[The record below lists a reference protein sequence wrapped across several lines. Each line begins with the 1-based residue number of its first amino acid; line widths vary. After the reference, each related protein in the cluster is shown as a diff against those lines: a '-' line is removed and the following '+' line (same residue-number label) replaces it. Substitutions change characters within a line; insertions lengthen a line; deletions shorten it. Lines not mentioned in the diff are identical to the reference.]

1 MLSGLLADEYR
12 SGDTFVERDETD
24 KRTIQLVNGNV
35 NTAYRA
41 IHRARVAAIIAA
53 RELRRFRPTATA
65 DIAEMYM
72 IKGYAEVQSGEHFCN
87 GQPFSDASGDDV
99 LYGTPVSTQEAFR
112 LAVASLDS
120 GLAVVGAATDAR
132 STTVRNALRTLK
144 GRAQINLGEFA
155 AAGTSVADVPTTSTY
170 QTTYSQVTGDNRIWE
185 LNISAGRYTVADRDG
200 GNGLPF
206 VTAVDPRVP
215 ICRAA
220 APSQCAGLPIRRQG
234 ASFDGATPLFQ
245 QLIWPTRESPVT
257 VVSGVEAR
265 LIEAEAALRANNVP
279 QMLSIL
285 NALRANTALYR
296 CPAALLSPPVTTPSC
311 VASPTA
317 LAPLTD
323 PGTANGRQDLL
334 FSEKGFWLFST
345 GRRLGDLRRLVRQ
358 YGRTQEQVF
367 PSGTFF
373 KGGTYGGDVNLP
385 VVQAEE
391 NNPNFKGCTDRNA

>member
-1 MLSGLLADEYR
+1 
-12 SGDTFVERDETD
+12 
-24 KRTIQLVNGNV
+24 
-35 NTAYRA
+35 
-41 IHRARVAAIIAA
+41 
-53 RELRRFRPTATA
+53 
-65 DIAEMYM
+65 
-72 IKGYAEVQSGEHFCN
+72 
-87 GQPFSDASGDDV
+87 
-99 LYGTPVSTQEAFR
+99 
-112 LAVASLDS
+112 
-120 GLAVVGAATDAR
+120 
-132 STTVRNALRTLK
+132 
-144 GRAQINLGEFA
+144 
-155 AAGTSVADVPTTSTY
+155 
-170 QTTYSQVTGDNRIWE
+170 
-185 LNISAGRYTVADRDG
+185 
-200 GNGLPF
+200 
-206 VTAVDPRVP
+206 
-215 ICRAA
+215 
-220 APSQCAGLPIRRQG
+220 
-234 ASFDGATPLFQ
+234 
-245 QLIWPTRESPVT
+245 VT

-296 CPAALLSPPVTTPSC
+296 CAAALLSPPVTTPSC

-345 GRRLGDLRRLVRQ
+345 GRRLGDLRRLIRQ

>member
-1 MLSGLLADEYR
+1 MAKHIKRFSARAAFAPLALVAGLGLAGCDSGFKDKLLEAPDPDLISPSSVGSADAADALRNGAIGRFKAMTGGGTANNESSWMLSGLLADEYR

-155 AAGTSVADVPTTSTY
+155 AAGATVADVPTTSTY

-220 APSQCAGLPIRRQG
+220 APVAVRR
-234 ASFDGATPLFQ
+234 AADP
-245 QLIWPTRESPVT
+245 SPGR
-257 VVSGVEAR
+257 VVRRRDPAV
-265 LIEAEAALRANNVP
+265 
-279 QMLSIL
+279 
-285 NALRANTALYR
+285 
-296 CPAALLSPPVTTPSC
+296 PAAH
-311 VASPTA
+311 
-317 LAPLTD
+317 LAD
-323 PGTANGRQDLL
+323 A
-334 FSEKGFWLFST
+334 
-345 GRRLGDLRRLVRQ
+345 
-358 YGRTQEQVF
+358 
-367 PSGTFF
+367 
-373 KGGTYGGDVNLP
+373 
-385 VVQAEE
+385 
-391 NNPNFKGCTDRNA
+391 